1 MPSTATEKWEQ
12 TASKPR
18 STSIVQI
25 AKDHLTLGGRCFLR
39 LLCRFNETIFFPP
52 VHGGVNLSQRRRAPI
67 FSYDKMR
74 RPLVPRSVLVKLDM
88 LKVHMCV
95 GLSSFF
101 FLSP

>member
-1 MPSTATEKWEQ
+1 M
-12 TASKPR
+12 
-18 STSIVQI
+18 
-25 AKDHLTLGGRCFLR
+25 
-39 LLCRFNETIFFPP
+39 
-52 VHGGVNLSQRRRAPI
+52 HGGVNLSQRRRAPI